1 MNMGHVN
8 DCLVCGKPLL
18 YFEAPRKLE
27 CVFCHQ
33 TFLTQAACEDG
44 HYVCDACH
52 SAQGIK
58 AIREYCET
66 AVSTDPIAMAV
77 DIMKTPYIYM
87 HGPEQ
92 SGPRWGLRF
101 LGCLWCCRLSWYL
114 YVDYFGGN
122 AAFNRFL
129 GASQ

>member
-33 TFLTQAACEDG
+33 TFLIQAACEDG

-58 AIREYCET
+58 AIWEYCET
-66 AVSTDPIAMAV
+66 AVSTPLFVNLPATTTSALASVVRIV
-77 DIMKTPYIYM
+77 SGEIKTRYKRRRTTGDGYYESCILAF
-87 HGPEQ
+87 E
-92 SGPRWGLRF
+92 
-101 LGCLWCCRLSWYL
+101 
-114 YVDYFGGN
+114 GN
-122 AAFNRFL
+122 QIEL
-129 GASQ
+129 TV